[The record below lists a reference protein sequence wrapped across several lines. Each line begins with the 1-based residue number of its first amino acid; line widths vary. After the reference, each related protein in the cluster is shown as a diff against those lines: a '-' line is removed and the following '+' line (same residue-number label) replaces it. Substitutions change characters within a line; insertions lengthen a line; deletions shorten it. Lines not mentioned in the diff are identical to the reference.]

1 MPTVLKLN
9 DTAFEEACSGSG
21 YGYGYGSGYGSGY
34 GDGSGSQ

>member
-21 YGYGYGSGYGSGY
+21 YGYG
-34 GDGSGSQ
+34 DGSGSQ